1 LASVVIAQRLGG
13 FLLALLALQPAGALA
28 DSAEDGPPAVLAFPD
43 QRRVDTA
50 HRLEWQWK
58 KVHWGELVSTAA
70 LAATGFGVSQA
81 VEPSARWTRA
91 NAFDDW
97 FRDRLG
103 AEGATLKR
111 LDRASDVLQWTSIGF
126 PVLIDSVGVALIG
139 DKNREVGG
147 QLLAIQA
154 QAFAM
159 TGFLTSSTKA
169 AAGRVRPYAEQLG
182 CADPGVDCGG
192 DANRSYFSGH
202 TSYAFAGAGLTCV
215 AHRHLRPFGRVGDP
229 LICALALSM
238 ASATGVLRIGA
249 NEHWATDVLSGA
261 GVGLFSGWLMPWL
274 LHFRHDTSERRAAPG
289 QVLRFLAPYGS
300 RRELGLTL
308 AGAF

>member
-1 LASVVIAQRLGG
+1 MVSVACAQRVGVL
-13 FLLALLALQPAGALA
+13 FLALLGLQPAPAHAESADDGA
-28 DSAEDGPPAVLAFPD
+28 SAVLKLPA
-43 QRRVDTA
+43 QQQVDTT

-58 KVHWGELVSTAA
+58 KVHWGELLSTAA

-81 VEPSARWTRA
+81 VEPSERWTRV

-103 AEGATLKR
+103 AEGATLQR
-111 LDRASDVLQWTSIGF
+111 LDRASDVLQWTAIGF
-126 PVLIDSVGVALIG
+126 PVLVDSIGVALIG
-139 DKNREVGG
+139 DKNREVGA

-169 AAGRVRPYAEQLG
+169 VAGRVRPYAEELG
-182 CADPGVDCGG
+182 CADRGVDCGG

-215 AHRHLRPFGRVGDP
+215 AHKHLRPFGRVADP
-229 LICALALSM
+229 LTCAVVLSL
-238 ASATGVLRIGA
+238 ASATGVLRVGA

-274 LHFRHDTSERRAAPG
+274 LHFRHDTSAQRAAPVH
-289 QVLRFLAPYGS
+289 VLRFLAPYGN

>member
-1 LASVVIAQRLGG
+1 VACAQRLGV
-13 FLLALLALQPAGALA
+13 FLLALLGLHPATAHA
-28 DSAEDGPPAVLAFPD
+28 DSADDGPSAVLELPD
-43 QRRVDTA
+43 QEPMDTI

-58 KVHWGELVSTAA
+58 KVHWGELLSTAA

-81 VEPSARWTRA
+81 VEPSARWTRV

-126 PVLIDSVGVALIG
+126 PLLVDSLGVALIA
-139 DKNREVGG
+139 DKNREVGA

-169 AAGRVRPYAEQLG
+169 AAGRVRPYAEELG

-215 AHRHLRPFGRVGDP
+215 AHRHLRPLGRVGDP
-229 LICALALSM
+229 LTCAMALSL

-249 NEHWATDVLSGA
+249 NAHWATDVLSGA

-274 LHFRHDTSERRAAPG
+274 LHFRHDASAQPPG
-289 QVLRFLAPYGS
+289 PAQVLRFLAPYGN